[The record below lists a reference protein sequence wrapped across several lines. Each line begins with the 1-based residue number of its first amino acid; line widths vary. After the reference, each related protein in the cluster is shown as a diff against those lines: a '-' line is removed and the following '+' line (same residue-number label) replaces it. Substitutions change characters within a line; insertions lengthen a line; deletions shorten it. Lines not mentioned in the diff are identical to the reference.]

1 VRCKSEDLK
10 ELMILHEK
18 KKIERVLFVFTGKA
32 LWFGLISRI
41 TLTILLQFLIS
52 ILTCTLDSVPYTR
65 EKPLLI
71 RRCCSCVVSCYWS
84 VSTLAVAC
92 CYTVMLYECLIL
104 ESNFKKNWNFFLK
117 FKLIYFLCFPTIF
130 MY

>member
-1 VRCKSEDLK
+1 VRCKSTEDLK
-10 ELMILHEK
+10 ESMILYEK

-41 TLTILLQFLIS
+41 TLAVFLIS

-71 RRCCSCVVSCYWS
+71 RRCCSCCFMLLVRVNPSSSKLLHCH
-84 VSTLAVAC
+84 AVHSLVRLK
-92 CYTVMLYECLIL
+92 YF
-104 ESNFKKNWNFFLK
+104 FKFLFFY
-117 FKLIYFLCFPTIF
+117 FKLIYF
-130 MY
+130 